1 MSENEPLKNPSNALL
16 ESWMKSTQDFW
27 TFIAKFTQPS
37 PHVLSAFQEKPETA
51 LPKAWETALK
61 NWQSLSST
69 IAEPGTAESVLQGIN
84 ILPET
89 FLKLAQLA
97 WKSNLQIQKK
107 VVERTG
113 KIGQKTEAYN
123 FDNIDHEMFKA
134 WTEIY
139 EENFKQFLMIPQL
152 GLSRFYQ
159 ERLNLFIDKL
169 NLFHASFSEFMF
181 LLYAPVEKS
190 FKVMEENLEQLSKD
204 GKIPQASKEYYQ
216 LWIKILEGH
225 FMTLFKSPDYA
236 RALNETLSKLED
248 FLTAKNEVLQDLL
261 QTMPV
266 PTNKEMDELYKEIHT
281 LKKRIK
287 DIEKKNHPK
296 QKKTVK

>member
-1 MSENEPLKNPSNALL
+1 MSENEQQKNPSNALL

-27 TFIAKFTQPS
+27 TSMTKLTQAS
-37 PHVLSAFQEKPETA
+37 PKVFSSPQEKPGIGT
-51 LPKAWETALK
+51 PKAWETAMK
-61 NWQSLSST
+61 TWQSLSST
-69 IAEPGTAESVLQGIN
+69 ITDPEKAEAVLQGIN
-84 ILPET
+84 VLPET
-89 FLKLAQLA
+89 LLKLAQLA
-97 WKSNLQIQKK
+97 WKSNLQMQKQ
-107 VVERTG
+107 VVERAG
-113 KIGQKTEAYN
+113 KIGKKTEAYN
-123 FDNIDHEMFKA
+123 FDNLDHEMFKA

-159 ERLNLFIDKL
+159 ERLNIFIDKL
-169 NLFHASFSEFMF
+169 NLFQASFSEFML

-190 FKVMEENLEQLSKD
+190 FKVMEENLEQLSKE
-204 GKIPQASKEYYQ
+204 GKIPQAPKECYQ

-236 RALNETLSKLED
+236 RVLNETLSKLEE
-248 FLTAKNEVLQDLL
+248 FLTAKNEVMQDLL
-261 QTMPV
+261 QTVPV

-287 DIEKKNHPK
+287 DIEKKNHTK

>member
-1 MSENEPLKNPSNALL
+1 MEENGQPKNPSTALL

-27 TFIAKFTQPS
+27 SFMTKFTQNS
-37 PHVLSAFQEKPETA
+37 PKVFSSSQEKLEMQT
-51 LPKAWETALK
+51 PKAWEAALK
-61 NWQSLSST
+61 TWQSLSST
-69 IAEPGTAESVLQGIN
+69 ITEPETAEAVLKGVN
-84 ILPET
+84 VLPET
-89 FLKLAQLA
+89 LLKLAQLA

-113 KIGQKTEAYN
+113 EIGQKTEAYN
-123 FDNIDHEMFKA
+123 FDNVDHEMFKA

-169 NLFHASFSEFMF
+169 NLFHASFSEFML

-190 FKVMEENLEQLSKD
+190 FKVMEENLEQLSKE

-225 FMTLFKSPDYA
+225 FMTLFKSPDYV
-236 RALNETLSKLED
+236 RVLNETLSKLED

-281 LKKRIK
+281 LKNRIK
-287 DIEKKNHPK
+287 SLEKKNK
-296 QKKTVK
+296 QKTKIS